1 MSGAARL
8 LICQECSL
16 SSRPQAAGIDLEE
29 IDNALNAAG
38 LAGRVRPALAACM
51 NCCPNPVTVALQGE
65 AMASYV
71 FSGVSL
77 SADLD
82 DIVGTCRV
90 YAESPEGIITDAHA
104 CGRLRELLVARL
116 PPIPAR

>member
-1 MSGAARL
+1 
-8 LICQECSL
+8 
-16 SSRPQAAGIDLEE
+16 
-29 IDNALNAAG
+29 
-38 LAGRVRPALAACM
+38 
-51 NCCPNPVTVALQGE
+51 
-65 AMASYV
+65 MASYV

-82 DIVGTCRV
+82 DIVATCRV